1 MNIDIKELSE
11 FLSEANKGTYANK
24 SAAIVAPTRP
34 KSKDY
39 HFEKGDLIYHD
50 TYFGAKDFIG
60 GEIIYKKEIPIWGAN
75 YYGYIVSEKTEKS
88 EVYDFLRQA
97 LMQEYSGIIPVRGP
111 KEFKNGELKYTNK
124 AEGTLDRFIGVE
136 EIWKGSELLYRCD
149 YRGGFIE

>member
-1 MNIDIKELSE
+1 MKISNKELTD
-11 FLSEANKGTYANK
+11 FLNAANKATYANK
-24 SAAIVAPTRP
+24 DATKSASLRP
-34 KSKDY
+34 SSEDY
-39 HFEKGDLIYHD
+39 HFEQEDLTYHD